1 MSILSDDTLK
11 AAVAA
16 GQLIEGGDT
25 RFVKYCAY
33 QFTAEKVV
41 PPGSAV
47 ETIDWSV
54 PGSDS
59 HYVIEP
65 GAIVWV
71 RTRGRVKM
79 PSDKCGF
86 YWQTNSLARR
96 GLMLVNSSMVEP
108 GYEGPLACLFV
119 NFGKQPIPIYPDT
132 VVARL
137 IVMQLDKMAGDPLRD
152 IRTAGDYDRSL
163 KDAAVVAPRSFLQ
176 VAEMAFSLQQEKEN
190 AIKEI
195 SKAANDE
202 RATVQREA
210 EAERERLKKD
220 LADDFAGTVKNVFW
234 RWAAVMALI
243 FLGINVFSWVQS
255 RLRPSVERDLQE
267 RVATEVRGR
276 VQGEIGAT
284 VARRDSV
291 DVATDVNIRR
301 LRSTVDSLQQRIQV
315 LEREGP

>member
-11 AAVAA
+11 AAIAA
-16 GQLIEGGDT
+16 GQLIEGGDIKN
-25 RFVKYCAY
+25 VKYCAY

-41 PPGSAV
+41 PPGSGV
-47 ETIDWSV
+47 ENLDWSV

-79 PSDKCGF
+79 PSDNCGF

-132 VVARL
+132 VVAKL
-137 IVMQLDKMAGDPLRD
+137 IVMQLDKVAADPLRD
-152 IRTAGDYDRSL
+152 VRATSNYDRSL

-176 VAEMAFSLQQEKEN
+176 VAEMALSLQQEKGN
-190 AIKEI
+190 AINEI
-195 SKAANDE
+195 NKAADGE
-202 RATVQREA
+202 RATVKREA
-210 EAERERLKKD
+210 EAERDRLKKD
-220 LADDFAGTVKNVFW
+220 LADDFEGTVKKVFW
-234 RWAAVMALI
+234 RWAAVMTLI
-243 FLGINVFSWVQS
+243 FVGINVFAWVQS
-255 RLRPSVERDLQE
+255 SLRPSVERDLQE

-284 VARRDSV
+284 VARRDSA

-301 LRSTVDSLQQRIQV
+301 LRSTVDSLQKRLQA
-315 LEREGP
+315 LERKGT